1 MTGIAT
7 VFPTCGPTL
16 LRRAEPRL
24 DGTPVSMCVICHRID
39 ADPAWRATAEAGL
52 RDRIADAIETAENQ
66 WQFESDASRESR
78 AYVDPGPRLKYVAR
92 AVLSELS
99 DVLPKQE
106 TK

>member
-1 MTGIAT
+1 MAESFMSLSETIIKDLHLTDSEASGVGAAMSWLHMHQGQVPRPT
-7 VFPTCGPTL
+7 VT
-16 LRRAEPRL
+16 
-24 DGTPVSMCVICHRID
+24 
-39 ADPAWRATAEAGL
+39 EAGL
-52 RDRIADAIETAENQ
+52 RDLIADAIEAAEGQ
-66 WQFESDASRESR
+66 WQFESDASREGR